1 MKIAIIGEIHP
12 EGWKKLEKFN
22 FKAFEI
28 VNTEENNLKKELEDV
43 DGIIIR
49 AAPNLSSDILKA
61 ILRLS
66 ISSLP
71 VVKMYA
77 QL

>member
-22 FKAFEI
+22 FNAFEI

-49 AAPNLSSDILKA
+49 AAPNLTSDILKDCKK
-61 ILRLS
+61 I
-66 ISSLP
+66 
-71 VVKMYA
+71 KTNND
-77 QL
+77 